1 MASLISNA
9 APGRLTFHCGADHWA
24 PGVQRDCPVP
34 HQPHLR
40 DGGKQAAGCA
50 WQRYMGPHVTAGWAH
65 NTHGMQAAKWLVDMT
80 SKNSQTAC
88 RAGGRACQ
96 PQTGLGPA
104 RHRPL
109 WLAQWGGRLHKNL
122 PAVGRGRGWLARGV
136 HGRSSSLQPAAVTS
150 LGVKRRGCPPSR
162 AHHQAPCLPA
172 TCLGGEHASATAAG
186 GQPAH
191 HLPRL
196 AGAVAGVDGQCGA
209 AGRLCCSVLGVAGF
223 NHLLQLS

>member
-1 MASLISNA
+1 MPGPAPTPSARRGETSSGVCMAKVHG
-9 APGRLTFHCGADHWA
+9 APCDGRLGSQHAWHASCKVASRHD
-24 PGVQRDCPVP
+24 
-34 HQPHLR
+34 
-40 DGGKQAAGCA
+40 KQKLTNGLSCRRPCLPTSNWPWPCTASPTVAGSMGWPAA
-50 WQRYMGPHVTAGWAH
+50 
-65 NTHGMQAAKWLVDMT
+65 
-80 SKNSQTAC
+80 
-88 RAGGRACQ
+88 
-96 PQTGLGPA
+96 
-104 RHRPL
+104 
-109 WLAQWGGRLHKNL
+109 KNL

-162 AHHQAPCLPA
+162 AHHQAPCVPA

-196 AGAVAGVDGQCGA
+196 AGAVAGVDGRCGA
-209 AGRLCCSVLGVAGF
+209 AGRLCYSVLGVAGF